1 MLGQLPQLLDTSR
14 LNQALD
20 SAIAS
25 SIEGSIWSVGRNAIE
40 AVALPA
46 PMGALCQIRRRHLNP
61 IPAEVIGFA
70 GSITLLAPLDGAD
83 GISPGDR
90 VRLVESSITIPVG
103 PEMLGRVFDAA
114 GRAIDDLPQPIA
126 AARAAL
132 DAAPLSA
139 MQRPP
144 ITQVLTTG
152 VRAIDG
158 LLTLGR
164 GQRVGIFAGSGVGKS
179 TLLGMMS
186 RGTDADVIVI
196 GLVGERGREVQEYL
210 QRELDPETRK
220 RCVTIVATSDQPA
233 LRRVQAAMAATAVA
247 EYFRDSGQHVLLMMD
262 SVTRFAMAQRE
273 IGLAAGEAPTT
284 RGYPPSVFSMLPRL
298 VERSGIGPTGSIT
311 GIYTVLVEGD
321 DTNEPIS
328 DALRGLLDGHFVLS
342 RKIAHQGRYPAVDI
356 LSSLSRLQNHLV
368 DQSHIQCCQA
378 IRNLLSSYAENED
391 MITIGAYPRGS
402 NPTVDRAIAQ
412 LPAIK
417 EYLSQSSRE
426 VVSWQSATD
435 GLKQLA
441 VNPGSTNVSSSNNL
455 QVPS

>member
-1 MLGQLPQLLDTSR
+1 MLGQLPKLLDSSR
-14 LNQALD
+14 LNHSLD
-20 SAIAS
+20 GAIAS

-40 AVALPA
+40 AVALPV
-46 PMGALCQIRRRHLNP
+46 PMGALCQIRRRHLSP

-70 GSITLLAPLDGAD
+70 GSITLLAPLDGAE

-298 VERSGIGPTGSIT
+298 VERSGIGLTGSIT

-321 DTNEPIS
+321 DNNEPIS

-368 DQSHIQCCQA
+368 DQTHIQHCQV

-412 LPAIK
+412 LPAINQ
-417 EYLSQSSRE
+417 YLGQPSRE
-426 VVSWQSATD
+426 VASWQSATE

-441 VNPGSTNVSSSNNL
+441 ATPSPTNG
-455 QVPS
+455 